1 MLLPSLQAVLP
12 GMSIFF
18 SSSKFLLLIN
28 QQIFYADVFR
38 LLIWWVT
45 APSSVQALRVR
56 RNTLEPCSKM
66 KQPAGDDGLRGN
78 NEDCLVSPGSTS
90 IIDSR
95 SNLPSGPKLAWLL
108 RRLAQT
114 AEDFANLD
122 NLVEDENFELEA
134 EDFRAEEMEIY
145 LNEIHLRQKSMD
157 DVWRDDIDF
166 DVFEKR

>member
-1 MLLPSLQAVLP
+1 
-12 GMSIFF
+12 
-18 SSSKFLLLIN
+18 
-28 QQIFYADVFR
+28 
-38 LLIWWVT
+38 
-45 APSSVQALRVR
+45 
-56 RNTLEPCSKM
+56 M

-78 NEDCLVSPGSTS
+78 DEDCLVFPRSTS
-90 IIDSR
+90 TIGSSR
-95 SNLPSGPKLAWLL
+95 SFPSGPKLAWLL

-134 EDFRAEEMEIY
+134 EDFRAPEMAIY
-145 LNEIHLRQKSMD
+145 LNHFYLRQKSLD

>member
-1 MLLPSLQAVLP
+1 MQE
-12 GMSIFF
+12 
-18 SSSKFLLLIN
+18 
-28 QQIFYADVFR
+28 
-38 LLIWWVT
+38 
-45 APSSVQALRVR
+45 LRVR

-78 NEDCLVSPGSTS
+78 DEDCLVSPEGTS
-90 IIDSR
+90 IIGSR
-95 SNLPSGPKLAWLL
+95 RILPSGPMLAWLL

-134 EDFRAEEMEIY
+134 EDFRAQEMAIY
-145 LNEIHLRQKSMD
+145 LNDFHLRQKSMD

-166 DVFEKR
+166 DGFEKR

>member
-1 MLLPSLQAVLP
+1 MSSL
-12 GMSIFF
+12 F

-38 LLIWWVT
+38 LLIWWLT
-45 APSSVQALRVR
+45 AQSSVQALRVR
-56 RNTLEPCSKM
+56 RSTLEPCSKM
-66 KQPAGDDGLRGN
+66 KQPDAGDDYLRGN
-78 NEDCLVSPGSTS
+78 DEDCLVSPGSTS
-90 IIDSR
+90 TIGSR

>member
-1 MLLPSLQAVLP
+1 
-12 GMSIFF
+12 MSIFF
-18 SSSKFLLLIN
+18 SLSKFLLLIN
-28 QQIFYADVFR
+28 QQIVYADVFR

-45 APSSVQALRVR
+45 APASVQALRVR
-56 RNTLEPCSKM
+56 RNTIELCSKM

-78 NEDCLVSPGSTS
+78 DEDCLVSPRSTPT
-90 IIDSR
+90 IGSR
-95 SNLPSGPKLAWLL
+95 SLPSGPKLAWLL

-134 EDFRAEEMEIY
+134 GDFRASEMEIY
-145 LNEIHLRQKSMD
+145 LNDFHLRQKYMD
-157 DVWRDDIDF
+157 DFWRDDIDF

>member
-1 MLLPSLQAVLP
+1 M
-12 GMSIFF
+12 
-18 SSSKFLLLIN
+18 
-28 QQIFYADVFR
+28 
-38 LLIWWVT
+38 
-45 APSSVQALRVR
+45 QALRVR

-78 NEDCLVSPGSTS
+78 DEDCLVSPGSTS
-90 IIDSR
+90 IIGSR
-95 SNLPSGPKLAWLL
+95 SLPSGPKLAWLL

-134 EDFRAEEMEIY
+134 EDVRAQEIEIY
-145 LNEIHLRQKSMD
+145 LNDFHLRRKSMD

-166 DVFEKR
+166 DGFEKR

>member
-1 MLLPSLQAVLP
+1 
-12 GMSIFF
+12 MSIFF

-66 KQPAGDDGLRGN
+66 KQPAGDDGQRDDD
-78 NEDCLVSPGSTS
+78 EDCLVSPGSTS
-90 IIDSR
+90 IINSSR
-95 SNLPSGPKLAWLL
+95 ILPSGPKLAWLL

-122 NLVEDENFELEA
+122 NLVEDENFELETA
-134 EDFRAEEMEIY
+134 DFRAPEMEIY
-145 LNEIHLRQKSMD
+145 LNDLHLRQKSMD
-157 DVWRDDIDF
+157 GVWRDDIDF
-166 DVFEKR
+166 DGFEQR

>member
-1 MLLPSLQAVLP
+1 M
-12 GMSIFF
+12 
-18 SSSKFLLLIN
+18 
-28 QQIFYADVFR
+28 
-38 LLIWWVT
+38 
-45 APSSVQALRVR
+45 QALRVR

-66 KQPAGDDGLRGN
+66 KQPDAGDDGLRGN
-78 NEDCLVSPGSTS
+78 DEDCLVSPGS
-90 IIDSR
+90 IR
-95 SNLPSGPKLAWLL
+95 SLPSGPKLAWLL

-134 EDFRAEEMEIY
+134 EDFRAQEMAIY

-166 DVFEKR
+166 DVFENR